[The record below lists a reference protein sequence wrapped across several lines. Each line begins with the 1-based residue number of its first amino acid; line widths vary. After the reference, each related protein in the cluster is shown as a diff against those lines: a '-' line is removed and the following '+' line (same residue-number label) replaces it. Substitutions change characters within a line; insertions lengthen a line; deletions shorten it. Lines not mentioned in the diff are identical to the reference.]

1 MKREM
6 HLPNAMVPDS
16 VESAV
21 QLYSSRAKGALLVP
35 LEFSFLLT
43 AYVAW
48 PENESKRNSWVA
60 ALSEQAA
67 IAHQNK
73 TDSSSSVLEM
83 FGGTAALLHPAFA
96 ALRADHQACEQK
108 MPPVAD
114 IFLRLVDMH
123 YEPKIKLRGGTSVA
137 KAIGLCELDAD
148 GKSHAVL
155 YRCWRDFKNVAH
167 LIAAAAV
174 IATKCQ
180 VRLFLPIWFAPDAVC
195 AVAAGFQQFALG
207 VTAHGRRDPLLS
219 EETVWRVPSHCH
231 PAKPF
236 LTYRRLSDNQIE
248 FLNGRRARKLSARI
262 SDFSKLD

>member
-16 VESAV
+16 LESAV
-21 QLYSSRAKGALLVP
+21 QLHSSRAKGALLVP

-48 PENESKRNSWVA
+48 PEQESKRNSWVA
-60 ALSEQAA
+60 ALTAQAT

-73 TDSSSSVLEM
+73 TDTSSSVFEL
-83 FGGTAALLHPAFA
+83 FGGTASLLQPALA
-96 ALRADHQACEQK
+96 ALEADYLACEQK
-108 MPPVAD
+108 MTPVAD

-155 YRCWRDFKNVAH
+155 YRCWRDFKNVSH

-174 IATKCQ
+174 IANKCQ
-180 VRLFLPIWFAPDAVC
+180 VRLFSAIWFAPDAVC
-195 AVAAGFQQFALG
+195 AIAAGYQQFALS
-207 VTAHGRRDPLLS
+207 VTAHSRPDPLLS
-219 EETVWRVPSHCH
+219 GHTIWRVPSHCH
-231 PAKPF
+231 PAPPF
-236 LTYRRLSDNQIE
+236 LTYRRLSDDQIE
-248 FLNGRRARKLSARI
+248 FLNRRRAKNAKSTD
-262 SDFSKLD
+262 S